1 MSYCSVVF
9 LVCMWFPEAGI
20 TGSTGSVAVHNL
32 WTRKDDL
39 LQRHVYKKYYALRRL
54 REGVMGVSFI
64 WRGC

>member
-20 TGSTGSVAVHNL
+20 TGSTGSVAVHSL

-39 LQRHVYKKYYALRRL
+39 LQRHVYKKYHALRRL
-54 REGVMGVSFI
+54 REGVMCVSFI